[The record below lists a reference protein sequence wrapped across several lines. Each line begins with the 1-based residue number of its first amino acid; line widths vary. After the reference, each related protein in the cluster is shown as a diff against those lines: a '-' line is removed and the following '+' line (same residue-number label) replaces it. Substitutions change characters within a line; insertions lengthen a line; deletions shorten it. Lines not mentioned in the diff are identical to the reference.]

1 MYRRFLTAIVILS
14 VMGLSDPVWS
24 AGPSGFTQADRER
37 LIRLEAT
44 LETFMKAVDKRF
56 EGVDKRF
63 EGIDKR
69 FEELRQD
76 MNKRF
81 EQVDKRFEQVD
92 KRFEQMMNFMWIL
105 ASIFAAMTVANI
117 GFAYWDRRTIIRKA
131 VDESVARIERK
142 GSLAQLINA
151 LQDHAKDDPK
161 LASILRN
168 HNLL

>member
-1 MYRRFLTAIVILS
+1 MYRRFLTIIVMLS
-14 VMGLSDPVWS
+14 IMGLSDLAWS

-44 LETFMKAVDKRF
+44 LETFMKATDR
-56 EGVDKRF
+56 
-63 EGIDKR
+63 R

-76 MNKRF
+76 MN
-81 EQVDKRFEQVD
+81 KRFEQVD

-105 ASIFAAMTVANI
+105 ASIFATMTVTTI
-117 GFAYWDRRTIIRKA
+117 GFAFWDRRTIIRKA

-151 LQDHAKDDPK
+151 LQDRAKDDPK

-168 HNLL
+168 YNLL

>member
-1 MYRRFLTAIVILS
+1 
-14 VMGLSDPVWS
+14 MGLSDPVWS

-44 LETFMKAVDKRF
+44 LETFMKAVDR
-56 EGVDKRF
+56 RF

>member
-56 EGVDKRF
+56 EG
-63 EGIDKR
+63 IDKR

-76 MNKRF
+76 MN
-81 EQVDKRFEQVD
+81 KRFEQVD

-151 LQDHAKDDPK
+151 LRDHAKDDPK

>member
-1 MYRRFLTAIVILS
+1 MYRHFLTAIVILS
-14 VMGLSDPVWS
+14 VMGLSDPLWS

-56 EGVDKRF
+56 EGIDKRF

-76 MNKRF
+76 MN
-81 EQVDKRFEQVD
+81 KRFEQVD

-151 LQDHAKDDPK
+151 LRDHAKDDPK

>member
-1 MYRRFLTAIVILS
+1 MCRRFLTIIVLLS
-14 VMGLSDPVWS
+14 IMGLSDLAWS

-37 LIRLEAT
+37 LVRLEAT
-44 LETFMKAVDKRF
+44 LETFMKATDKRF
-56 EGVDKRF
+56 EQV
-63 EGIDKR
+63 DKR

-76 MNKRF
+76 IN
-81 EQVDKRFEQVD
+81 KRFEQVD

-131 VDESVARIERK
+131 VGESVARIERK

-151 LQDHAKDDPK
+151 LQDRAKDDPK
-161 LASILRN
+161 LASILKN
-168 HNLL
+168 YGLL

>member
-1 MYRRFLTAIVILS
+1 MGCHYVPPFLDCHRHIVS
-14 VMGLSDPVWS
+14 NGV
-24 AGPSGFTQADRER
+24 
-37 LIRLEAT
+37 IRSCL
-44 LETFMKAVDKRF
+44 V
-56 EGVDKRF
+56 VDKRF

-131 VDESVARIERK
+131 V
-142 GSLAQLINA
+142 G
-151 LQDHAKDDPK
+151 
-161 LASILRN
+161 
-168 HNLL
+168 

>member
-1 MYRRFLTAIVILS
+1 MYCRFLTIIVLLS
-14 VMGLSDPVWS
+14 IMGLSDLAWS

-37 LIRLEAT
+37 LVRLEAI
-44 LETFMKAVDKRF
+44 LETFMKATDKRF
-56 EGVDKRF
+56 ED
-63 EGIDKR
+63 
-69 FEELRQD
+69 LRQD

-131 VDESVARIERK
+131 VGESVARIERK

-151 LQDHAKDDPK
+151 LQDRAKDDPK
-161 LASILRN
+161 LASILKN
-168 HNLL
+168 YGFL

>member
-1 MYRRFLTAIVILS
+1 MYCRFLTIIVLLS
-14 VMGLSDPVWS
+14 VIGLSDIAWP

-37 LIRLEAT
+37 LVRLEAT
-44 LETFMKAVDKRF
+44 LEMFMKATDRRFEELRQDMNKRF
-56 EGVDKRF
+56 S
-63 EGIDKR
+63 
-69 FEELRQD
+69 ELRQD

-151 LQDHAKDDPK
+151 LQDCAKDDPK
-161 LASILRN
+161 LTSILKN
-168 HNLL
+168 YGFL

>member
-1 MYRRFLTAIVILS
+1 MYRRFLTIIVLLS
-14 VMGLSDPVWS
+14 VMGLSDLAWS

-37 LIRLEAT
+37 LVRLEAI
-44 LETFMKAVDKRF
+44 LETFMKTTDKRF
-56 EGVDKRF
+56 ED
-63 EGIDKR
+63 
-69 FEELRQD
+69 LRQD
-76 MNKRF
+76 MN
-81 EQVDKRFEQVD
+81 KRFEQVD

-131 VDESVARIERK
+131 VGESVDRIESK

-161 LASILRN
+161 LTSILKN
-168 HNLL
+168 YNLL

>member
-56 EGVDKRF
+56 EGIDKRF

-76 MNKRF
+76 MN
-81 EQVDKRFEQVD
+81 KRFEQVD

-151 LQDHAKDDPK
+151 LRDHAKDDPK

>member
-1 MYRRFLTAIVILS
+1 MYRRFLTIIVLLS
-14 VMGLSDPVWS
+14 VMGLSDLAWS

-37 LIRLEAT
+37 LVRLEAI
-44 LETFMKAVDKRF
+44 LETFMKTTDKRF
-56 EGVDKRF
+56 ED
-63 EGIDKR
+63 
-69 FEELRQD
+69 LRQD
-76 MNKRF
+76 MN
-81 EQVDKRFEQVD
+81 KRFEQVD

-131 VDESVARIERK
+131 VVESVARIESK

-161 LASILRN
+161 LTSILKN
-168 HNLL
+168 YNLL